1 MSKPSKK
8 KIDAEINKTLFNDI
22 EKFELAMAEH
32 WKKVVAAAAVIVL
45 GIGIGFAI
53 NNHRKSAEITAMNEI
68 VAAQSEE
75 KLVKAINDYAA
86 YPASRFARIRLARI
100 YAASGRFELAAAQFE
115 ALETSGAPAEMIQRA
130 KLDSLYMLE
139 NAGKI
144 LDAAN
149 RFAEIGRNSANT
161 GTIRAEANYSAGRLY
176 AQLKDIEKATAC
188 LKSAKSLGAEN
199 PMSIASEWGR
209 LAEFTLLNVESGFYG
224 K

>member
-8 KIDAEINKTLFNDI
+8 KIDAEINNTLFNDI
-22 EKFELAMAEH
+22 EKFEIAMAEH
-32 WKKVVAAAAVIVL
+32 WKKVVIIAILVVIAVGVTF
-45 GIGIGFAI
+45 GIS
-53 NNHRKSAEITAMNEI
+53 NHRKSAEIKAMNEI

-75 KLVKAINDYAA
+75 QLVKAINDYAA

-100 YAASGRFELAAAQFE
+100 YAESGRFELAAAQFD
-115 ALETSGAPAEMIQRA
+115 ALEASGAPAEMIQRA

-149 RFAEIGRNSANT
+149 RFAEIGRNSANS
-161 GTIRAEANYSAGRLY
+161 GSIRAEANYSAGRLY
-176 AQLKDIEKATAC
+176 AQLKDMEKATAC

-199 PMSIASEWGR
+199 QISMASEWGR
-209 LAEFTLLNVESGFYG
+209 LAEFTLLNVESGYYG

>member
-8 KIDAEINKTLFNDI
+8 KIDAAINTSLFNDI
-22 EKFELAMAEH
+22 EKFEILMAEH
-32 WKKVVAAAAVIVL
+32 WKKVLVVAALIV
-45 GIGIGFAI
+45 IGIGVAFGITA
-53 NNHRKSAEITAMNEI
+53 HRKSAEIKAMNEI

-75 KLVKAINDYAA
+75 KLVNVIDDYAD

-100 YAASGRFELAAAQFE
+100 YAESGRFELAAAQFD
-115 ALETSGAPAEMIQRA
+115 ALEASGAPAEMVQRA
-130 KLDSLYMLE
+130 KLDALYMLE
-139 NAGKI
+139 NAGKV

-149 RFAEIGRNSANT
+149 RFAEIGRNSANS
-161 GTIRAEANYSAGRLY
+161 GVIRAEANYSAGRLY
-176 AQLKDIEKATAC
+176 AQLKDLEKATAC